1 MSSLESV
8 LFNVLVVFRW
18 VGIVAIAIVAM
29 AILISEG
36 AKSKLSPGK
45 ILVVAGSGVLAAVL
59 FWVLPTL
66 INLARTDADL
76 VVPNAPVGGF

>member
-8 LFNVLVVFRW
+8 LFNVLLVFRW

-45 ILVVAGSGVLAAVL
+45 ILTVAASGLLAAAL
-59 FWVLPTL
+59 FWSLPTL
-66 INLARTDADL
+66 IGYARDDAI
-76 VVPNAPVGGF
+76 VQIAPEGGLYR